1 MANVINYKNFNVNNI
16 KLSVEHKKYLYSN
29 DTYHFKKIMPKYVYE
44 DGIEEDMYIQLPEGL
59 SYGIKTFDNTKTKND
74 NKAPPSHSFSL
85 AIDALVN
92 NDIDE
97 KVKIIKMFEQIQER
111 VKAFLY
117 EENVMKKLG
126 RLSDET
132 KLRNME
138 WSEEKIMTK
147 LDKEKVNWA
156 TAIDGIKS
164 FLSYQIDKETNE
176 KNEASGPTLFMKL
189 KTDKS
194 KTDKSNNPLIKTVF
208 RQINSNNEIEEIP
221 QTSLPELFQG
231 VRCIAI
237 GVVHIESIYIPKL
250 NNISIQFNIHEV
262 LITKII
268 QKDKSRIQLPE
279 NYLGLLNNK
288 VDKIFDSDDDDEIV
302 HSNSSSN
309 KSSNEVKPIKK
320 IIRRF
325 PTKENDDESSNDE
338 KHVDVDDSVKPKPI
352 IKKVIRRPPPTK
364 ENDDESSNDE
374 KHVDVDDSVKPKPK
388 PKPIIKKVI
397 NKRSPTK
404 ENN

>member
-1 MANVINYKNFNVNNI
+1 
-16 KLSVEHKKYLYSN
+16 
-29 DTYHFKKIMPKYVYE
+29 
-44 DGIEEDMYIQLPEGL
+44 MYIQLPEGL

-97 KVKIIKMFEQIQER
+97 KMKVIKMFEQIQER
-111 VKAFLY
+111 IKAFLY

-138 WSEEKIMTK
+138 WSEEKIMKK
-147 LDKEKVNWA
+147 LDKEKDVWA

-268 QKDKSRIQLPE
+268 QKDESRIQLPG
-279 NYLGLLNNK
+279 NYLGLTLKTNNK

-320 IIRRF
+320 
-325 PTKENDDESSNDE
+325 
-338 KHVDVDDSVKPKPI
+338 
-352 IKKVIRRPPPTK
+352 VIRRPPPTK

-374 KHVDVDDSVKPKPK
+374 KHVDVNDSVKPKL
-388 PKPIIKKVI
+388 IIKKVI

>member
-1 MANVINYKNFNVNNI
+1 MANVINYENFNVKNI
-16 KLSVEHKKYLYSN
+16 KLSVENKKYLYIN
-29 DTYHFKKIMPKYVYE
+29 DKYHFKKIMPKYMYE
-44 DGIEEDMYIQLPEGL
+44 DGIEENMYIQLPEGL
-59 SYGIKTFDNTKTKND
+59 SYGIKTFDNTTKND

-85 AIDALVN
+85 AIDALVS

-97 KVKIIKMFEQIQER
+97 KMKVIQMFEQIQER
-111 VKAFLY
+111 IKAFLY

-126 RLSDET
+126 RLSDKT

-138 WSEEKIMTK
+138 WSEEKIMKK
-147 LDKEKVNWA
+147 LDKEKDVWA

-194 KTDKSNNPLIKTVF
+194 KNPLIKTVF

-262 LITKII
+262 LITKLIP
-268 QKDKSRIQLPE
+268 QDESRIQLPG
-279 NYLGLLNNK
+279 NYLGLTLKTNNK
-288 VDKIFDSDDDDEIV
+288 VDKIFDSDDDDDDEIV

-309 KSSNEVKPIKK
+309 KNSNEVKPIKK

-338 KHVDVDDSVKPKPI
+338 KHVDVDAV
-352 IKKVIRRPPPTK
+352 
-364 ENDDESSNDE
+364 
-374 KHVDVDDSVKPKPK
+374 K